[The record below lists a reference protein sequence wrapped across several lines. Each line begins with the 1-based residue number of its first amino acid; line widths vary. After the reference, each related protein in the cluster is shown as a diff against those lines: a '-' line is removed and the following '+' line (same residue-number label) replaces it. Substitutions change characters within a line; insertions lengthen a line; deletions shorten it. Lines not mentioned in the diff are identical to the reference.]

1 MKMDEQLI
9 KSKKRF
15 SSIWR
20 RILHNRVLNNGRAA
34 AKTAKKVFFVGDDPK
49 YSDDSE
55 CDKENSSLGKA
66 SEEDLTKTY
75 SCMMPSPQC
84 LPTILKKSQTDPTYH
99 HTSERHATFKEVVKV
114 HEYVVQDSIEYEEH
128 YTSETSLTDDDD
140 EHIPNRK
147 GFYVDNYPDQ
157 DGDDET
163 LPEEAPR
170 NFDTKKL
177 ISDAERANIFRK
189 LDGSDDVAEDSDE
202 ASAKPLPEKSK
213 NKKPSKSKPKKKKVV
228 LQEELQDVISFD
240 FGC

>member
-20 RILHNRVLNNGRAA
+20 RILHNRVLSNGRES

-55 CDKENSSLGKA
+55 CDKENSSSGKP
-66 SEEDLTKTY
+66 SEEDLSKTY
-75 SCMMPSPQC
+75 SCIMPSHQC

-99 HTSERHATFKEVVKV
+99 HSSERHATFKEIVKV
-114 HEYVVQDSIEYEEH
+114 HEYVIQDSIENEEH
-128 YTSETSLTDDDD
+128 YTSETSLTDDE
-140 EHIPNRK
+140 EHVPSRK

-157 DGDDET
+157 DGDDEGV
-163 LPEEAPR
+163 PDEAPR
-170 NFDTKKL
+170 SFDTKKL

-189 LDGSDDVAEDSDE
+189 LDGSGDVTEDSDE
-202 ASAKPLPEKSK
+202 ASAKTLPEKSK

-228 LQEELQDVISFD
+228 VQEELQDVISFD